1 MYKQSAMGLQR
12 RKQAIFLAG
21 KKVIIKYITF
31 SLDLEKK
38 ISRGEKRQTE
48 NAGVTVSMHK
58 DQKALKICGV
68 GAGLVA

>member
-38 ISRGEKRQTE
+38 FQEEKKDRQRML
-48 NAGVTVSMHK
+48 G
-58 DQKALKICGV
+58 
-68 GAGLVA
+68 